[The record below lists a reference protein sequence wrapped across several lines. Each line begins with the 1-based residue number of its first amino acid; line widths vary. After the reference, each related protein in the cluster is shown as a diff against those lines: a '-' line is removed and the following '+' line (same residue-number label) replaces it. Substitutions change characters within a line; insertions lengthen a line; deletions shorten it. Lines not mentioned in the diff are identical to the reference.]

1 MAPKDWISLK
11 GSPPPKPAA
20 GFDDFVARSRLEKTM
35 NSREYH
41 VEVEKR
47 REDEEGGREEKHQ
60 DDHEEREV

>member
-41 VEVEKR
+41 VEKR
-47 REDEEGGREEKHQ
+47 WEDKQGGREEKLQ
-60 DDHEEREV
+60 GVHEEREL